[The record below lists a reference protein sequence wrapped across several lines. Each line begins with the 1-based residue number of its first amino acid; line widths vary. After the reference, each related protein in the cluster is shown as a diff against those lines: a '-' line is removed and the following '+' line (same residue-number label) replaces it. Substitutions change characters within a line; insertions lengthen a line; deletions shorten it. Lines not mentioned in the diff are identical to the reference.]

1 MHLAQRL
8 TMPVTAPPYCV
19 NRAPPAGD
27 AVAGPGVRYGRRD
40 YRSPGCG
47 LSGGGCPRR
56 VMPAQSPRAH
66 PLADLGCA
74 RGQPGGGGVGS
85 ELLRAGAGQPGARHR
100 RLRRLER
107 GFCGARCA
115 PSLGLWLSRSTTST
129 PVSSQSSVSAAA
141 DAVSGFCAAFCCH
154 AEWRAL
160 RSYASF
166 AGCVVETMPS
176 TPVQELSLF

>member
-1 MHLAQRL
+1 
-8 TMPVTAPPYCV
+8 MPVTAPPYCV

-40 YRSPGCG
+40 YRSPACG

-56 VMPAQSPRAH
+56 VLQAQSPRAH
-66 PLADLGCA
+66 PPADLGCA

-129 PVSSQSSVSAAA
+129 LFHRNLLFLLLLMLCLAFAPPSAAML
-141 DAVSGFCAAFCCH
+141 SGVLCARTLPLRVVW
-154 AEWRAL
+154 WRRCL
-160 RSYASF
+160 QRQ
-166 AGCVVETMPS
+166 CKN
-176 TPVQELSLF
+176 